1 MIPLRD
7 SLRSRKTPVVTV
19 GIIGVCLLVYGYQV
33 MEPRVTQLYGFRPV
47 ELVSWEVVERPL
59 AVLRTLVTSVFLH
72 GGLLHIGGNMLFL
85 WVFGDNVEDRL
96 GHLKFIVFYIVC
108 GVAANLV
115 HALSTVVSGDASTPT
130 VGASGAIA
138 GVLGAYFVAFRGARV
153 LTFIPFLWFFGLV
166 EVQAFFWIGFWFVMQ
181 LFPAIG
187 SLGGGGSN
195 IAFFAHIGGF
205 LAGIL
210 LWRLM
215 APRPRPPA
223 VSRGARLVR
232 FEEEW

>member
-7 SLRSRKTPVVTV
+7 NIRSRKTPVVTV
-19 GIIGVCLLVYGYQV
+19 GIIGVCLLGYGYQV
-33 MEPRVTQLYGFRPV
+33 VQPEVTVRYAFTPHL
-47 ELVSWEVVERPL
+47 LVTREVVEEPL
-59 AVLRTLVTSVFLH
+59 AVLQTLVTSLFLH
-72 GGLLHIGGNMLFL
+72 GGVLHIGINMLTL
-85 WVFGDNVEDRL
+85 WVFADNVEDRL
-96 GHLKFIVFYIVC
+96 GHLKFILFYVLC
-108 GVAANLV
+108 GVAANLL
-115 HALSTVVSGDASTPT
+115 HALSTVAGGAELPT

-138 GVLGAYFVAFRGARV
+138 GVLGAYFIAFRQARI

-166 EVQAFFWIGFWFVMQ
+166 EIQAFFLIGFWFVMQ
-181 LFPAIG
+181 IFSGIG
-187 SLGGGGSN
+187 SLGAEGTN

-210 LWRLM
+210 LWKLM

-223 VSRGARLVR
+223 EPRAARLIR